1 MSLDL
6 YEDEAVHKVAER
18 LKANYRGRYRPDT
31 VESTVAAA
39 REHFHGSP
47 IRDFIPVLVE
57 RRARAELDHRPLRRG

>member
-6 YEDEAVHKVAER
+6 HEDEAVHKVTER
-18 LKANYRGRYRPDT
+18 LKTTYRRQYQPDT
-31 VESTVAAA
+31 VEATVTAA

-57 RRARAELDHRPLRRG
+57 RRARAALDHRPVR